1 MGESRTPTVAI
12 ILLAAGKSERMGEN
26 KLLLPLGRKL
36 IIQHTLDNL
45 MGSQAQQII
54 VVLGSKASEI
64 KEAIGM
70 RNVTTVLNP
79 DYERGMSTSF
89 STGLKLLNK
98 QVKFVL
104 VALGDQPLI
113 ATHTYDHLITAAI
126 NSSHGLI
133 VPTYHGKR
141 GNPIAVST
149 IYEDVLLRQSG
160 DIGGR
165 ELLRVYQADVLEV
178 PVEDEGI
185 IININTQDE
194 YRKHFKTC

>member
-1 MGESRTPTVAI
+1 MGESKTSMVAI

-54 VVLGSKASEI
+54 VVLGSKATEI
-64 KEAIGM
+64 KEAIGT

-79 DYERGMSTSF
+79 NYERGMSTSF
-89 STGLKLLNK
+89 STGLKLLNN

-104 VALGDQPLI
+104 VALGDQPI
-113 ATHTYDHLITAAI
+113 ITSQTYDRIITAAT

-149 IYEDVLLRQSG
+149 TYKDELLKQNG

-165 ELLRVYQADVLEV
+165 ELLRVYQSDVLEV
-178 PVEDEGI
+178 PVEDEGVV
-185 IININTQDE
+185 ININTKDE
-194 YRKHFKTC
+194 YRKHFQAN